1 MNTRSKR
8 YWKKFEL
15 QQYEELLSSGI
26 AALKSG
32 DRDQSRNFLHRATE
46 ILPTDTRAWL
56 WLSATTDDLN
66 EQREYLEIALAS
78 DPNNSAAKRGL
89 VLLSEKLD
97 KERLLEEA
105 HSGVSEELTE
115 TVDVDNTTTYL
126 CPQCG
131 GRMIYDNAELGL
143 SCEYCGYIQV
153 DEVTAAVDRGG
164 QALDIDLPTSRA
176 HRWAEAQHKLV
187 CDQCGAMTLLA
198 EGERVKRCPY
208 CGSQHLI
215 SSTETEELLDPQSIA
230 LMQIDQQEAVRRVK
244 QWLFSGSFI
253 PDDLRRNVRSSTIRA
268 AYYPFWIFD
277 GTLEMQW
284 TCEVNSGTSRTAQWD
299 TQSGVEYENF
309 KDVLIPGL
317 KAIDRKKLAA
327 VEPYDLGTLVDF
339 KPEHLAGWHTLAYDI
354 SMADASL
361 LAREQVAQK
370 MQRSLGGR
378 VLAGQA
384 RRNLRSGALN
394 WSGITYR
401 QILLP
406 LWISAYGYR
415 GKVYRV
421 FVNGQTGKVSGDRP
435 QDKFKVFGIAAI
447 GIIAAVIIIFI
458 LIVFLMRA
466 NNL

>member
-1 MNTRSKR
+1 MHTRSKR
-8 YWKKFEL
+8 YRKSFEQ

-26 AALKSG
+26 AAQKSG
-32 DRDQSRNFLHRATE
+32 DRDQARNYLDRATE
-46 ILPTDTRAWL
+46 ILPADARAWL

-66 EQREYLEIALAS
+66 EQREYLEIALAA
-78 DPNNSAAKRGL
+78 DPTNSAAKRGL

-97 KERLLEEA
+97 KGRLLDEG
-105 HSGVSEELTE
+105 HGGISDQSSEP
-115 TVDVDNTTTYL
+115 VDARTSTTYL

-131 GRMIYDNAELGL
+131 GHMIFDNVEGGL
-143 SCEYCGYIQV
+143 SCEYCGFIQV
-153 DEVTAAVDRGG
+153 AEDTSTADEGG
-164 QALDIDLPTSRA
+164 QVLDFELPTTRA
-176 HRWAEAQHKLV
+176 HRWAEAQHRLV

-198 EGERVKRCPY
+198 EGERVKHCPY
-208 CGSQHLI
+208 CGSRHLI
-215 SSTETEELLDPQSIA
+215 SSDETEELIDPQSIII
-230 LMQIDQQEAVRRVK
+230 MQIDQQEAVRRIK

-284 TCEVNSGTSRTAQWD
+284 TCEVKDATSRTSQWD

-327 VEPYDLGTLVDF
+327 VEPYDLRAVVDF
-339 KPEHLAGWHTLAYDI
+339 NPEHLVGWRTLAYNV

-378 VLAGQA
+378 VLVGQS

-406 LWISAYGYR
+406 LWVGAYGYH

-421 FVNGQTGKVSGDRP
+421 FVNGQTGVVSGDRP

-447 GIIAAVIIIFI
+447 GIIAAVVIIFV

>member
-26 AALKSG
+26 AALKGG
-32 DRDQSRNFLHRATE
+32 DRDQARNFLNRATE

-97 KERLLEEA
+97 KERLLDEA
-105 HSGVSEELTE
+105 HSGVSEGLTE
-115 TVDVDNTTTYL
+115 SVDADSAATYL

-131 GRMIYDNAELGL
+131 GRMIYDNSELGL

-153 DEVTAAVDRGG
+153 DDVTAAGDRGG
-164 QALDIDLPTSRA
+164 QALDFDLPTSRA

-284 TCEVNSGTSRTAQWD
+284 TCEVNSGTSRAAQWD

-327 VEPYDLGTLVDF
+327 VEPYDLGAVVDF

-401 QILLP
+401 QVLLP

-435 QDKFKVFGIAAI
+435 QDKFKVFGIAAA

>member
-1 MNTRSKR
+1 MNTRANKYRKS
-8 YWKKFEL
+8 FE
-15 QQYEELLSSGI
+15 QHQYEELLSSGI
-26 AALKSG
+26 AAQKSG
-32 DRDQSRNFLHRATE
+32 DRDQAHNYLTRATE

-97 KERLLEEA
+97 KGRLLDEGHE
-105 HSGVSEELTE
+105 GIPEQPTE
-115 TVDVDNTTTYL
+115 PADARTSKTYL

-131 GRMIYDNAELGL
+131 GHMVFDNSEGGL
-143 SCEYCGYIQV
+143 ACEFCGYIQIA
-153 DEVTAAVDRGG
+153 EKTSTADKGG
-164 QALDIDLPTSRA
+164 QVLDLELPTTRA
-176 HRWAEAQHKLV
+176 HRWAETQHRLV

-208 CGSQHLI
+208 CGSRHLI
-215 SSTETEELLDPQSIA
+215 SSAETEELIDPQSIA
-230 LMQIDQQEAVRRVK
+230 IMQIDQEEAVRRIK

-253 PDDLRRNVRSSTIRA
+253 PDDLRHNVRSSTIRA

-277 GTLEMQW
+277 GTLEMGW
-284 TCEVNSGTSRTAQWD
+284 TCEVNTGTSRTTQWE

-327 VEPYDLGTLVDF
+327 IDPYDLGALVDF
-339 KPEHLAGWHTLAYDI
+339 NPEHLVGRHTLAYDV

-370 MQRSLGGR
+370 IQRSLSGR
-378 VLAGQA
+378 VLTGQS
-384 RRNLRSGALN
+384 RRNLRSGTLN

-401 QILLP
+401 QVLLP

-435 QDKFKVFGIAAI
+435 QDRLKVVGIAAI
-447 GIIAAVIIIFI
+447 SIIAALIIIFVV
-458 LIVFLMRA
+458 IVFLMRV
-466 NNL
+466 NIL

>member
-8 YWKKFEL
+8 NRKSFEQ

-26 AALKSG
+26 AAQKCG
-32 DRDQSRNFLHRATE
+32 DRNQARNYLDRATE
-46 ILPTDTRAWL
+46 ILPADARAWL

-66 EQREYLEIALAS
+66 EQREYLEIALAA
-78 DPNNSAAKRGL
+78 DPSNSAAKRGL

-97 KERLLEEA
+97 KGRLLDEGHEGISEQP
-105 HSGVSEELTE
+105 SGPAVAE
-115 TVDVDNTTTYL
+115 TSSTYV

-131 GRMIYDNAELGL
+131 GHMIFDNRQQGL
-143 SCEYCGYIQV
+143 TCEYCGYFQVAEPTSTV
-153 DEVTAAVDRGG
+153 DEDG
-164 QALDIDLPTSRA
+164 QILDIELPTTRA
-176 HRWAEAQHKLV
+176 HRWAEAQHRLV
-187 CDQCGAMTLLA
+187 CDQCGAATLLA

-208 CGSQHLI
+208 CGSRHLI
-215 SSTETEELLDPQSIA
+215 SSAETEELIDPQSIA
-230 LMQIDQQEAVRRVK
+230 TMQIDQQEAVRRIK
-244 QWLFSGSFI
+244 KWLFSGSFI

-284 TCEVNSGTSRTAQWD
+284 TCEVNNSGNRTPQWE
-299 TQSGVEYENF
+299 TQSGVEYKNF

-317 KAIDRKKLAA
+317 KAIDRKKLIA
-327 VEPYDLGTLVDF
+327 VEPYDLSELVDF
-339 KPEHLAGWHTLAYDI
+339 TPEHLAGWHTLAYDV

-378 VLAGQA
+378 VLAGQS

-415 GKVYRV
+415 GKIYRV
-421 FVNGQTGKVSGDRP
+421 YVNGQTGKVSGDRP

-447 GIIAAVIIIFI
+447 GIIAAVIIIFV